1 MMRSMFSAISGLR
14 AHQTWMDVIGNNI
27 ANVNTTGFKVGRV
40 RFTDILSQLVRG
52 ASGPTETRGGIN
64 PLQIGLGAV
73 VGAVDTIHTQ
83 GALQLTGKPSDLA
96 IQGDGFFVVSDG
108 SQTLYTRDG
117 AFDIG
122 SDLRLVNPSNGFYV
136 LGWQADANGN
146 VDTAGPV
153 GPITIP
159 IGQQLDAV
167 PTTQITV
174 QGNLDANQ
182 DPAADPPHFVTKV
195 TITDSLGMR
204 HEVYITFKKSSSD
217 TNKWDYTITE
227 DNPYTE
233 DIDEG
238 ERNDYN
244 ISDGEVTGTLH
255 FDENGNLIPQ
265 GASES
270 DTNIPQVTITPTT
283 GAAKIVLTAPS
294 GLDFSRLTQLAAP
307 YSANAAANGA
317 PAGSLTTFTVSQSG
331 QVLGIYSNGV
341 TKVIGQIALALFTN
355 PGGLMKVGGN
365 AYQPTVNS
373 GEPIVGPPDSGGRGK
388 IASGYLEMSNV
399 DLAQEFTSMIMAQR
413 GFQANSRVITTS
425 DEVLQELVNL
435 RR

>member
-1 MMRSMFSAISGLR
+1 MMRSLFSAISGLR
-14 AHQTWMDVIGNNI
+14 AHQTWMDLIGNNI
-27 ANVNTTGFKVGRV
+27 SNVNTTGFKVGRV

-96 IQGDGFFVVSDG
+96 IQGDGFFIVSDG

-136 LGWQADANGN
+136 LGWQADADGK
-146 VDTAGPV
+146 VDPAGPV

-159 IGQQLDAV
+159 VGQQLDAV

-174 QGNLDANQ
+174 QGNLDASQ
-182 DPAADPPHFVTKV
+182 DPTASTPHYVTKV
-195 TITDSLGMR
+195 GVIDSLGKR
-204 HEVYITFKKSSSD
+204 HEFFIVF
-217 TNKWDYTITE
+217 NKTGASTWSYTVQEDDPRTAATE
-227 DNPYTE
+227 DDPDFALGGTT
-233 DIDEG
+233 
-238 ERNDYN
+238 
-244 ISDGEVTGTLH
+244 SGTLV
-255 FDENGNLIPQ
+255 FDVNGNLNL
-265 GASES
+265 
-270 DTNIPQVTITPTT
+270 TNSSINPIDLDATAG
-283 GAAKIVLTAPS
+283 GAANIQGVVP
-294 GLDFSRLTQLAAP
+294 DFSHLTQLAAP
-307 YSANAAANGA
+307 YTANAAANGA
-317 PAGSLTTFTVSQSG
+317 PAGSLTTFTVTQSG
-331 QVLGIYSNGV
+331 EVLGIYSNGV
-341 TKVIGQIALALFTN
+341 TKVIGQVALALFTN

-365 AYQPTVNS
+365 AYLPTVNS

-388 IASGYLEMSNV
+388 LASGYLEMSNV
-399 DLAQEFTSMIMAQR
+399 DLAQEFTNMIMAQR
-413 GFQANSRVITTS
+413 GFQANSRVITSS

-435 RR
+435 KR

>member
-52 ASGPTETRGGIN
+52 ASGPTEQRGGIN

-182 DPAADPPHFVTKV
+182 DAAAPTPHYVTKV
-195 TITDSLGMR
+195 SIVDSQGKR
-204 HEVYITFKKSSSD
+204 HEFYILFEKTGPN
-217 TNKWDYTITE
+217 TWNYTMQE
-227 DNPYTE
+227 DDPRTATVE
-233 DIDEG
+233 DDPEFALG
-238 ERNDYN
+238 GTT
-244 ISDGEVTGTLH
+244 SGTLV
-255 FDENGNLIPQ
+255 FDADGNLDAAASTIAAVDLDASAG
-265 GASES
+265 GASVVS
-270 DTNIPQVTITPTT
+270 VTP
-283 GAAKIVLTAPS
+283 
-294 GLDFSRLTQLAAP
+294 DFRRLTQLAAP
-307 YSANAAANGA
+307 STANAAANGA

-331 QVLGIYSNGV
+331 EVLGIYSNGV
-341 TKVIGQIALALFTN
+341 TKVIGQVALALFTN

-365 AYQPTVNS
+365 AYLPTVNS
-373 GEPIVGPPDSGGRGK
+373 GEPIIGPADSGGRGK

-413 GFQANSRVITTS
+413 GFQANSRVITAS

>member
-73 VGAVDTIHTQ
+73 VGAVDTIHIQ

-174 QGNLDANQ
+174 QGNLNANQ
-182 DPAADPPHFVTKV
+182 DPAETTPHFVTKV
-195 TITDSLGMR
+195 SITDSLGKR
-204 HEVYITFKKSSSD
+204 HEFYILFNKVEPDPD
-217 TNKWDYTITE
+217 TPNTTNTWNYTLQE
-227 DNPYTE
+227 
-233 DIDEG
+233 
-238 ERNDYN
+238 NDPDFEL
-244 ISDGEVTGTLH
+244 DGETSGTLV
-255 FDENGNLIPQ
+255 FDADGNLDLDASNIGAVVLNSTAG
-265 GASES
+265 GASS
-270 DTNIPQVTITPTT
+270 ITVKP
-283 GAAKIVLTAPS
+283 
-294 GLDFSRLTQLAAP
+294 DFSRLTQLAAP

>member
-174 QGNLDANQ
+174 QGNLNANQ
-182 DPAADPPHFVTKV
+182 DPAAATPHFVTKV
-195 TITDSLGMR
+195 SITDSLGKR
-204 HEVYITFKKSSSD
+204 HEFYILFDKAG
-217 TNKWDYTITE
+217 TNTWNYTLQEDDPRTTSTTE
-227 DNPYTE
+227 DDPDFALGGTT
-233 DIDEG
+233 
-238 ERNDYN
+238 
-244 ISDGEVTGTLH
+244 SGTLV
-255 FDENGNLIPQ
+255 FDADGNLDLAASSISAVDLDSTAG
-265 GASES
+265 GASS
-270 DTNIPQVTITPTT
+270 ITVTP
-283 GAAKIVLTAPS
+283 
-294 GLDFSRLTQLAAP
+294 DFSRLTQLAAP

-365 AYQPTVNS
+365 AYLPTVNS
-373 GEPIVGPPDSGGRGK
+373 GEPIVGPADSGGRGK

>member
-52 ASGPTETRGGIN
+52 ASGPTEQRGGIN

-167 PTTQITV
+167 PTTQITI

-182 DPAADPPHFVTKV
+182 DTAAATPHYVTKV
-195 TITDSLGMR
+195 SIVDSLGKR
-204 HEVYITFKKSSSD
+204 HEFYILFDKTGVN
-217 TNKWDYTITE
+217 TWNYTIQEDDPRTAATE
-227 DNPYTE
+227 DDPDFALGGTT
-233 DIDEG
+233 
-238 ERNDYN
+238 
-244 ISDGEVTGTLH
+244 TGTLV
-255 FDENGNLIPQ
+255 FDADGNLDLAASTIASVDLDATAG
-265 GASES
+265 GAS
-270 DTNIPQVTITPTT
+270 NITVTP
-283 GAAKIVLTAPS
+283 
-294 GLDFSRLTQLAAP
+294 DFSRLTQLAVP
-307 YSANAAANGA
+307 STANAAANGA

-331 QVLGIYSNGV
+331 EVLGIYSNGV
-341 TKVIGQIALALFTN
+341 TKVIGQVALALFTN

-365 AYQPTVNS
+365 AYLPTVNS
-373 GEPIVGPPDSGGRGK
+373 GEPIIGPADSGGRGK

>member
-52 ASGPTETRGGIN
+52 ASGPTEQRGGIN

-96 IQGDGFFVVSDG
+96 IQGDGFFAVSDG

-167 PTTQITV
+167 PSTQITV

-182 DPAADPPHFVTKV
+182 DAAATPPHYVTKV
-195 TITDSLGMR
+195 SIVDSQGKR
-204 HEVYITFKKSSSD
+204 HEFYILFEKTGPN
-217 TNKWDYTITE
+217 TWNYTMQEDDPRTAATE
-227 DNPYTE
+227 DDPEFALGGTT
-233 DIDEG
+233 
-238 ERNDYN
+238 
-244 ISDGEVTGTLH
+244 SGTLV
-255 FDENGNLIPQ
+255 FDADGNLDAAASSIAAVDLDSSGG
-265 GASES
+265 GASVVS
-270 DTNIPQVTITPTT
+270 VTP
-283 GAAKIVLTAPS
+283 
-294 GLDFSRLTQLAAP
+294 DFSRLTQLAAA
-307 YSANAAANGA
+307 STANAAANGA

-331 QVLGIYSNGV
+331 EVLGIYSNGV
-341 TKVIGQIALALFTN
+341 TKVIGQVALALFTN

-365 AYQPTVNS
+365 AYLPTVNS
-373 GEPIVGPPDSGGRGK
+373 GEPIIGPADSGGRGK

>member
-174 QGNLDANQ
+174 QGNLNANQ
-182 DPAADPPHFVTKV
+182 DPAATPHFVTKV
-195 TITDSLGMR
+195 SITDSLGKR
-204 HEVYITFKKSSSD
+204 HEFYILFDKVG
-217 TNKWDYTITE
+217 TNTWNYTLQEDDPRTTSTTE
-227 DNPYTE
+227 DDPDFALGGTPSGTLVFDADGNL
-233 DIDEG
+233 DLAAS
-238 ERNDYN
+238 N
-244 ISDGEVTGTLH
+244 ISAVDLDSTAG
-255 FDENGNLIPQ
+255 
-265 GASES
+265 GASS
-270 DTNIPQVTITPTT
+270 ITVTP
-283 GAAKIVLTAPS
+283 
-294 GLDFSRLTQLAAP
+294 DFSRLTQLAAP

-341 TKVIGQIALALFTN
+341 TKVVGQIALALFTN

-365 AYQPTVNS
+365 AYLPTVNS
-373 GEPIVGPPDSGGRGK
+373 GEPIVGPADSGGRGK

>member
-174 QGNLDANQ
+174 QGNLNANQ
-182 DPAADPPHFVTKV
+182 DPAAAAPHFVTKV
-195 TITDSLGMR
+195 SITDSLGKR
-204 HEVYITFKKSSSD
+204 HEFYILFEKVEPDPNTPNT
-217 TNKWDYTITE
+217 TNTWNYTLQEDDPRTTSTTE
-227 DNPYTE
+227 DDPDFALGGTT
-233 DIDEG
+233 
-238 ERNDYN
+238 
-244 ISDGEVTGTLH
+244 SGTLV
-255 FDENGNLIPQ
+255 FDADGNLDLAASSISAVDLDSTAG
-265 GASES
+265 GASS
-270 DTNIPQVTITPTT
+270 ITVTP
-283 GAAKIVLTAPS
+283 
-294 GLDFSRLTQLAAP
+294 DFSRLTQLAAP

-341 TKVIGQIALALFTN
+341 TKVVGQIALALFTN

-365 AYQPTVNS
+365 AYLPTVNS
-373 GEPIVGPPDSGGRGK
+373 GEPIVGPADSGGRGK

>member
-1 MMRSMFSAISGLR
+1 
-14 AHQTWMDVIGNNI
+14 
-27 ANVNTTGFKVGRV
+27 
-40 RFTDILSQLVRG
+40 
-52 ASGPTETRGGIN
+52 
-64 PLQIGLGAV
+64 
-73 VGAVDTIHTQ
+73 
-83 GALQLTGKPSDLA
+83 
-96 IQGDGFFVVSDG
+96 
-108 SQTLYTRDG
+108 
-117 AFDIG
+117 
-122 SDLRLVNPSNGFYV
+122 
-136 LGWQADANGN
+136 

-174 QGNLDANQ
+174 QGNLDARENTEAG
-182 DPAADPPHFVTKV
+182 DRPHFVTKV
-195 TITDSLGMR
+195 SITDSLGMR
-204 HEVYITFKKSSSD
+204 HEVYITFKKDLDD
-217 TNKWDYTITE
+217 TNIWYYTITK

-233 DIDEG
+233 DINEG
-238 ERNDYN
+238 VVNHYN
-244 ISDGEVTGTLH
+244 LDGGVTGILH

-270 DTNIPQVTITPTT
+270 QTNIPQVTITPST

-341 TKVIGQIALALFTN
+341 TKVVGQIALALFTN

>member
-182 DPAADPPHFVTKV
+182 DTAAASPHFVTKV
-195 TITDSLGMR
+195 SITDSLGKR
-204 HEVYITFKKSSSD
+204 HEFYILFDKAG
-217 TNKWDYTITE
+217 TNTWNYTLQEDDPRTTSTTE
-227 DNPYTE
+227 DDPDFALGGTT
-233 DIDEG
+233 
-238 ERNDYN
+238 
-244 ISDGEVTGTLH
+244 SGTLV
-255 FDENGNLIPQ
+255 FDADGNLDLAASSISAVDLDSTAG
-265 GASES
+265 GASS
-270 DTNIPQVTITPTT
+270 ITVKP
-283 GAAKIVLTAPS
+283 
-294 GLDFSRLTQLAAP
+294 DFSRLTQLAAP

-341 TKVIGQIALALFTN
+341 TKVVGQIALALFTN

-365 AYQPTVNS
+365 AYLPTVNS

>member
-52 ASGPTETRGGIN
+52 ASGPTEQRGGIN

-167 PTTQITV
+167 PSTQITV

-182 DPAADPPHFVTKV
+182 DAAATPPHYVTKV
-195 TITDSLGMR
+195 SIVDSQGKR
-204 HEVYITFKKSSSD
+204 HEFYILFEKTGPN
-217 TNKWDYTITE
+217 TWNYTMQEDDPRTAATE
-227 DNPYTE
+227 DDPEFALGGTTN
-233 DIDEG
+233 
-238 ERNDYN
+238 
-244 ISDGEVTGTLH
+244 GTLV
-255 FDENGNLIPQ
+255 FDADGNLDAAASSIAAVDLDSSGG
-265 GASES
+265 GASVVS
-270 DTNIPQVTITPTT
+270 VTP
-283 GAAKIVLTAPS
+283 
-294 GLDFSRLTQLAAP
+294 DFSRLTQLAAA
-307 YSANAAANGA
+307 STANAAANGA

-331 QVLGIYSNGV
+331 EVLGIYSNGV
-341 TKVIGQIALALFTN
+341 TKVIGQVALALFTN

-365 AYQPTVNS
+365 AYLPTVNS
-373 GEPIVGPPDSGGRGK
+373 GEPIIGPADSGGRGK

-413 GFQANSRVITTS
+413 GFQANSRVITAS

>member
-40 RFTDILSQLVRG
+40 RFTDILNQLVRG
-52 ASGPTETRGGIN
+52 ASGPTEQRGGVN

-108 SQTLYTRDG
+108 SQTLFTRDG

-182 DPAADPPHFVTKV
+182 DAAAPTPHYVTKV
-195 TITDSLGMR
+195 SIVDSQGKR
-204 HEVYITFKKSSSD
+204 HEFYILFDKTGPN
-217 TNKWDYTITE
+217 TWNYTIQE
-227 DNPYTE
+227 DDPRTATAE
-233 DIDEG
+233 DDLEFALG
-238 ERNDYN
+238 GTT
-244 ISDGEVTGTLH
+244 SGTLV
-255 FDENGNLIPQ
+255 FDADGNLDVAASTIAAVDLDASAG
-265 GASES
+265 GASVVS
-270 DTNIPQVTITPTT
+270 VTP
-283 GAAKIVLTAPS
+283 
-294 GLDFSRLTQLAAP
+294 DFSRLTQLAAP
-307 YSANAAANGA
+307 STANAAANGA

-331 QVLGIYSNGV
+331 EVLGIYSNGG
-341 TKVIGQIALALFTN
+341 TKVIGQVALALFTN

-365 AYQPTVNS
+365 AYLPTVNS
-373 GEPIVGPPDSGGRGK
+373 GEPIIGPADSGGRGK

-413 GFQANSRVITTS
+413 GFQANSRVITAS

>member
-122 SDLRLVNPSNGFYV
+122 ADLRLVNSSTGFYV
-136 LGWQADANGN
+136 LGWQADADGN
-146 VDTAGPV
+146 VDPAGAP

-159 IGQQLDAV
+159 LGQQLDAV

-182 DPAADPPHFVTKV
+182 DPAATTPHYVTKV
-195 TITDSLGMR
+195 SVVDSQGKR
-204 HEVYITFKKSSSD
+204 HEFFILFDKTGAN
-217 TNKWDYTITE
+217 TWDYTIQEDDPRTSATE
-227 DNPYTE
+227 DDPDFALGGTT
-233 DIDEG
+233 
-238 ERNDYN
+238 
-244 ISDGEVTGTLH
+244 SGTLV
-255 FDENGNLIPQ
+255 FDANGNL
-265 GASES
+265 
-270 DTNIPQVTITPTT
+270 D
-283 GAAKIVLTAPS
+283 LTASTIGAVDLDARGGGAGTVTLTP
-294 GLDFSRLTQLAAP
+294 DFSRLTQLAAP
-307 YSANAAANGA
+307 STANAAANGA
-317 PAGSLTTFTVSQSG
+317 PAGALTTFTVSQSG
-331 QVLGIYSNGV
+331 EVLGIYSNGV
-341 TKVIGQIALALFTN
+341 TKRIGQVALALFTN

-365 AYQPTVNS
+365 AYLPTVNS
-373 GEPIVGPPDSGGRGK
+373 GEPIIGPADTGGRGK

-413 GFQANSRVITTS
+413 GFQANSRVITAS

-435 RR
+435 KR

>member
-182 DPAADPPHFVTKV
+182 DPAAATPHFVTKV
-195 TITDSLGMR
+195 SITDSLGKR
-204 HEVYITFKKSSSD
+204 HEFYILFDKAEE
-217 TNKWDYTITE
+217 TNTWNYTLQE
-227 DNPYTE
+227 NDPDFE
-233 DIDEG
+233 LG
-238 ERNDYN
+238 ETT
-244 ISDGEVTGTLH
+244 SGTLV
-255 FDENGNLIPQ
+255 FDEDGNLDLDASNIGAVVLNSTAG
-265 GASES
+265 GASS
-270 DTNIPQVTITPTT
+270 ITVMP
-283 GAAKIVLTAPS
+283 
-294 GLDFSRLTQLAAP
+294 DFSRLTQLAAP

-341 TKVIGQIALALFTN
+341 TKVVGQIALALFTN

-373 GEPIVGPPDSGGRGK
+373 GEPIVGPADSGGRGK

>member
-182 DPAADPPHFVTKV
+182 DTAAATPHFVTKV
-195 TITDSLGMR
+195 SITDSLGKR
-204 HEVYITFKKSSSD
+204 HEFYILFNKAG
-217 TNKWDYTITE
+217 TNTWNYTLQEDDPRTTSTTE
-227 DNPYTE
+227 DDPDFALGGTT
-233 DIDEG
+233 
-238 ERNDYN
+238 
-244 ISDGEVTGTLH
+244 SGTLV
-255 FDENGNLIPQ
+255 FDADGNLDLTASSISAVDLDSTAG
-265 GASES
+265 GASS
-270 DTNIPQVTITPTT
+270 ITVTP
-283 GAAKIVLTAPS
+283 
-294 GLDFSRLTQLAAP
+294 DFSRLTQLAAP

-373 GEPIVGPPDSGGRGK
+373 GEPIVGPADSGGRGK